1 MIALVYSPF
10 ATRHITRDMMRSPC
24 FKSREHLA
32 VQQIVTSQFR
42 TPSFAPLSRKIDFFR
57 LRTVEERRFEYIF
70 VCVYRYI
77 YRYTVLST
85 QVHARGL
92 DEISVFHDTGVL
104 REFKIPLTT
113 LPYSRARVI
122 CRYTCRRQ
130 KGRRRRRRYTGREIY
145 GQVPVYLSTGEGR
158 SCSMP
163 ATVKVIP
170 SSPLALARI
179 CSINEGWQT
188 VTGL

>member
-1 MIALVYSPF
+1 M
-10 ATRHITRDMMRSPC
+10 
-24 FKSREHLA
+24 
-32 VQQIVTSQFR
+32 
-42 TPSFAPLSRKIDFFR
+42 
-57 LRTVEERRFEYIF
+57 
-70 VCVYRYI
+70 YI

-130 KGRRRRRRYTGREIY
+130 KGRRRRRRRYTEGDIRSGFRVFEHRGGGVVRCRPPWRLFLRRRQLLLVSGQSTRVGRLLRGYEIPGVGRGSFPRTGRKARER
-145 GQVPVYLSTGEGR
+145 GR
-158 SCSMP
+158 RDPGRKS
-163 ATVKVIP
+163 
-170 SSPLALARI
+170 
-179 CSINEGWQT
+179 
-188 VTGL
+188 